1 VVAGALLAAL
11 SMPGAAQAQPQ
22 VIAIV
27 VDRDNPRSDI
37 GVEELR
43 GLFLGKRGEWPD
55 GTRAV
60 PIDMEPGASPR
71 RAFCSTVL
79 RMSEAEYERYWVDQR
94 VRGAGAGP
102 RSVSSPG
109 LVVRLVAR
117 VRGAVGYVPLSRVDG
132 TVKVLTVGG
141 VRPGQPGYPLVGNA
155 GWAAPLIEE
164 AVASSS
170 GSAPSVA
177 DAAPAAPEPGQVS
190 PPGATRQA
198 AILGRAGPPARDARP
213 TFGS

>member
-1 VVAGALLAAL
+1 VRRSAHTSQTRWPLAIVGALLCAL
-11 SMPGAAQAQPQ
+11 ATPAPARAEAQ

-60 PIDMEPGASPR
+60 PVDESGSPHH
-71 RAFCSTVL
+71 AFCSTVL
-79 RMSEAEYERYWVDQR
+79 RMSEVEYERYWVDQR
-94 VRGAGAGP
+94 VRGAGVGP
-102 RSVSSPG
+102 RSLSSPG

-141 VRPGQPGYPLVGNA
+141 HRPGEPGYPLVGHVT
-155 GWAAPLIEE
+155 WSEAPPVQ
-164 AVASSS
+164 AVASR
-170 GSAPSVA
+170 GARE
-177 DAAPAAPEPGQVS
+177 PAAPS
-190 PPGATRQA
+190 
-198 AILGRAGPPARDARP
+198 
-213 TFGS
+213 GSG